1 MLKYNIPKALRAIET
16 DIGDLATLRAWDSVQ
31 HIANAAVTSRKL
43 DGSGKWVPMSGEER
57 LLHLRNALL
66 MELTGRVDDDEE
78 LWRVTVTVLGVTAL
92 YIGLGTKPELKV
104 DDLSDLPHW
113 MQERVAVLNMLTERP
128 PTSPIQGVGR
138 RITDTV
144 YWIVK

>member
-1 MLKYNIPKALRAIET
+1 MKSNIPKALRAIET
-16 DIGDLATLRAWDSVQ
+16 DIGDLSTLLAWNSVQ
-31 HIANAAVTSRKL
+31 HIANAAITSRKQ
-43 DGSGKWVPMSGEER
+43 DGNGRWVSMSGAER

-104 DDLSDLPHW
+104 DDLSDLPKW
-113 MQERVAVLNMLTERP
+113 MQERVTVLSMLTQAP
-128 PTSPIQGVGR
+128 PTEPVEGVGR
-138 RITDTV
+138 RLSADI

>member
-1 MLKYNIPKALRAIET
+1 MLKSSMPKALRAIET
-16 DIGDLATLRAWDSVQ
+16 DIGDLSSVLAWNNLQ
-31 HIANAAVTSRKL
+31 HLANAAVTSRKL
-43 DGSGKWVPMSGEER
+43 DGNGKWVPMSGEER

-104 DDLSDLPHW
+104 NSLPDLPHW

>member
-1 MLKYNIPKALRAIET
+1 MLKSSIPKALRAIET
-16 DIGDLATLRAWDSVQ
+16 DIGDLSTVLAWNSVQ
-31 HIANAAVTSRKL
+31 HIANAAVTSRKQ
-43 DGSGKWVPMSGEER
+43 DGSGRWVSMSGEER

-104 DDLSDLPHW
+104 DDLSDLPKW
-113 MQERVAVLNMLTERP
+113 MQERVVVLSMLTERP
-128 PTSPIQGVGR
+128 PTKPIEGVGR
-138 RITDTV
+138 RISDTV